1 MKTPLIV
8 FFCFLATASY
18 SQPSLEFAPA
28 VKEIQLQYLDLI
40 SLDTGDQIYASN
52 TSGDVYLFDRNG
64 RQLNVFSP
72 RRQGRLNQL
81 EAAWTVNIFSFS
93 SDLQE
98 YRIMDRFL
106 NPIAENSLLLN
117 DITLPRASTLGN
129 NNVIWVWDESDLSIK
144 SLDYLRNIVL
154 QSLPLTMILDSEN
167 LQVSEIREFKNR
179 LFINVPE
186 SGIFILDNQGNF
198 IRKVNLQIDQRMCFY
213 KENLFWIEKKKLMMY
228 NITLEAI
235 FDLGILPEDDIEYVS
250 IGRDIMVF
258 AKKDLIKIYPLP
270 DGLGRMRQ

>member
-1 MKTPLIV
+1 MKSYLILFFV
-8 FFCFLATASY
+8 FLVNATFA
-18 SQPSLEFAPA
+18 QKAAIEFPPP
-28 VKEIQLQYLDLI
+28 VKEIDLPYLDLI
-40 SLDTGDQIYASN
+40 SLDTRDQVYASN
-52 TSGDVYLFDRNG
+52 TLGDVYLFDRNG

-106 NPIAENSLLLN
+106 SPIAENSFLLN
-117 DITLPRASTLGN
+117 NITLPKAATLGN
-129 NNVIWVWDESDLSIK
+129 NNIIWVWDESDLSIK
-144 SLDYLRNIVL
+144 SLDYQRNIVL
-154 QSLPLTMILDSEN
+154 QSLPLTMILESEN

-179 LFINVPE
+179 LFVNVPE
-186 SGIFILDNQGNF
+186 SGIFIFDNQGNF

-213 KENLFWIEKKKLMMY
+213 KENLFWIANNKLMMY

-235 FDLGILPEDDIEYVS
+235 FDMGILPEEEIDYLA
-250 IGRDIMVF
+250 IGRDILVF
-258 AKKDLIKIYPLP
+258 AKKNIVKIYPLP
-270 DGLGRMRQ
+270 DGLGRMR